1 MSDSKEN
8 NNTLNGQATPDGV
21 TASSK
26 ELHNVHK
33 KLIDDLWGAW
43 RHNHD
48 AFSEDKVTFSRVSV
62 VSLTQVAATCAL
74 DVKMTEEQFLATCK
88 ANYEAAL
95 KHAPR
100 WS

>member
-1 MSDSKEN
+1 VN
-8 NNTLNGQATPDGV
+8 NNTLNGQAIPDGV

-26 ELHNVHK
+26 ELHSAHK
-33 KLIDDLWGAW
+33 KLVADLWSTWLLNRA
-43 RHNHD
+43 
-48 AFSEDKVTFSRVSV
+48 AFSEDQAKFTRVSI
-62 VSLTQVAATCAL
+62 VSLTQVAATCAI
-74 DVKMTEEQFLATCK
+74 DVSMPEEQFLATCK